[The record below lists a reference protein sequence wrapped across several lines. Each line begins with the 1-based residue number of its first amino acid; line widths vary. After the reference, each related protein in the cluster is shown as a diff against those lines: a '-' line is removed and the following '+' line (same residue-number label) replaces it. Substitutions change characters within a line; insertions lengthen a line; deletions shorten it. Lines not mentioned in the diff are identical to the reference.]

1 MITSTCM
8 AKSVVTQPTLTSA
21 ESPQLPASIWTCFML
36 LGVIQ
41 PPPSSSSSSSSSAS
55 SSLLCS
61 PSSSCWSPLMPS
73 CSSAAQLS
81 ADRSTDSNLF
91 VTVMASTAYREGK
104 KRRKILKFKI
114 CNFVTQDLWQW
125 FRCCLFPN
133 QHFQKISLN
142 AGQRTPPKLKAVEL

>member
-21 ESPQLPASIWTCFML
+21 ESPPFPASIWTCFML

-41 PPPSSSSSSSSSAS
+41 PPPSSSSSSSSAS

-61 PSSSCWSPLMPS
+61 PSSSCWSPLVPS
-73 CSSAAQLS
+73 CSSDSAAQLS
-81 ADRSTDSNLF
+81 VDRSTDSSLF
-91 VTVMASTAYREGK
+91 VTVMASTAYRRKE
-104 KRRKILKFKI
+104 RRKILKFKI
-114 CNFVTQDLWQW
+114 CNFVKHDLWQW
-125 FRCCLFPN
+125 FKCCLFPN